1 MLLKDREILAV
12 GTWPASKTLTLDEA
26 ALDGIVSAFNTLNL
40 SGRVP
45 LKLGHDGPDVRDD
58 PTTQFAMGWVKR
70 IYRAGARLLA
80 DMEVPEKVAKIID
93 EGFLKFVSVEL
104 LPNVQAFN
112 RTIPW
117 VLDAVALL
125 GTDQPAVGI
134 LKDLKASI
142 MARRAKFRS
151 GERVTLKRESANP
164 GEPHAMTKEEVEA
177 LLRQHKEANDAA
189 IAAAVKKVED
199 AAATRLAEEQ
209 KGRKEDALKFKRQQ
223 ITDRFEVAIKA
234 GAIEPKVREKF
245 TKLTGYDAGERA
257 SDVTLDSVDEF
268 IKENSKPVK
277 ASAKPSTAA
286 GGASEDD
293 AAEAKMCAADRVVHR
308 ARKLC
313 FSRNQNPAK
322 FEHYNAAVVEVLK
335 ADPELGEA
343 YKRLDD
349 APAAA

>member
-1 MLLKDREILAV
+1 MLLKGREILAAGV
-12 GTWPASKTLTLDEA
+12 WPASQTLTLSESD
-26 ALDGIVSAFNTLNL
+26 LDGIVSAFETLKL
-40 SGRVP
+40 AGRVP

-80 DMEVPEKVAKIID
+80 DMDVPDKVAKIID

-104 LPNVQAFN
+104 LQNVSAFN
-112 RTIPW
+112 RTIPY

-125 GTDQPAVGI
+125 GADQPAVGV

-142 MARRAKFRS
+142 MARRVPLRAN
-151 GERVTLKRESANP
+151 GRVTLKRESATQ
-164 GEPHAMTKEEVEA
+164 ETHSMSVTKEELDR
-177 LLRQHKEANDAA
+177 LLKQHKEAHDAE
-189 IAAAVKKVED
+189 IAAMNTKID
-199 AAATRLAEEQ
+199 ASTKRADDAE
-209 KGRKEDALKFKRQQ
+209 KARKEDALKFKRQQ

-245 TKLTGYDAGERA
+245 GKLTGYEAGERA
-257 SDVTLDSVDEF
+257 NDVTLESVDEF
-268 IKENSKPVK
+268 IKEHAKPVTARSKP
-277 ASAKPSTAA
+277 ATA
-286 GGASEDD
+286 GGAAEADE
-293 AAEAKMCAADRVVHR
+293 AAEAKLSAAEKVVHR

-313 FSRNQNPAK
+313 FSRNQNPTN
-322 FEHYNAAVVEVLK
+322 FDHYNAAVVEVLK